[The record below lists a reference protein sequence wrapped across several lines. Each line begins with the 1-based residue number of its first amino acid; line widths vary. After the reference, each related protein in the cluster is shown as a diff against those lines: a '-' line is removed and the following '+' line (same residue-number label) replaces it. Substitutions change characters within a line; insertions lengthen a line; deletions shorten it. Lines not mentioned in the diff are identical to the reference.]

1 MTRHIYKPMLAKA
14 IPAAFSDA
22 NWLFEIKWDGFR
34 AIAYVETPFSLKS
47 RSGKELKN
55 TFPELTELTRLT
67 NNSNIV
73 VDGEIIAIQNGKPD
87 FQALLKRGQI
97 VQEKQPMRSNTLAPV
112 VYIVFDI
119 LEKNGQSLTNLPL
132 IERKKILQ
140 TSLGEGPH
148 VILSDFI
155 QTKGEA
161 YYQLTLTKDLEGIVA
176 KQKSSRYEEGLRT
189 GSWLKI
195 KRLKTCDCIIFG
207 YTQGSQSRA
216 ATFGALLI
224 GVYDLQS
231 NPVYLGKVGTGF
243 NAQMLRNLK
252 DKFEKI
258 KTNVAPFKAESGDVI
273 TWLQPLLVCE
283 IRYQVLTPDTKL
295 RMARFQRLR
304 DDKLPTECTV
314 AQLIE
319 EKP

>member
-1 MTRHIYKPMLAKA
+1 MTHHTYKPMLAKA
-14 IPAAFSDA
+14 VSEAFNDKD
-22 NWLFEIKWDGFR
+22 WIFEIKWDGFR
-34 AIAYVETPFSLKS
+34 AIAYLETPFSLKS
-47 RSGKELKN
+47 RNGKELTP
-55 TFPELTELTRLT
+55 TFPELGEITQLGH
-67 NNSNIV
+67 NIV
-73 VDGEIIAIQNGKPD
+73 VDGEIIVMQNGKPD
-87 FQALLKRGQI
+87 FQTLLKRAQTDSREQI
-97 VQEKQPMRSNTLAPV
+97 QRLTKLSPA

-119 LEKNGQSLTNLPL
+119 LEKDGQILTKLPL
-132 IERKKILQ
+132 IERKKILSQ
-140 TSLGEGPH
+140 SLREGAN
-148 VILSDFI
+148 VVLSDFI
-155 QTKGEA
+155 EAKGEV
-161 YYQLTLTKDLEGIVA
+161 YYRSSLEKGLEGIVA
-176 KQKSSRYEEGLRT
+176 KRKTSLYEEGLRT

-195 KRLKTCDCIIFG
+195 KNLKTCDCIIFG
-207 YTQGSQSRA
+207 YTQGKKSRA
-216 ATFGALLI
+216 TTFGALLL
-224 GVYDLQS
+224 GVYNPQGK
-231 NPVYLGKVGTGF
+231 PVYLGKVGTGF
-243 NAQMLRNLK
+243 DQQMLMHLM